1 MACLSGVGVVF
12 VLAGLCAASAG
23 AVPYEPI
30 TLTTSR
36 NVRNLRFL
44 QPGPPCVVAS
54 QHSILPASARRSVS
68 ARVPRRA
75 RPKKEVVA
83 A

>member
-1 MACLSGVGVVF
+1 MARLFGVGVVF

-30 TLTTSR
+30 TLTTSW
-36 NVRNLRFL
+36 NVRNLRFP
-44 QPGPPCVVAS
+44 QPGPPYVVAL
-54 QHSILPASARRSVS
+54 QHSTPPASARRSVS
-68 ARVPRRA
+68 ARALRRA
-75 RPKKEVVA
+75 RLQKEVVA